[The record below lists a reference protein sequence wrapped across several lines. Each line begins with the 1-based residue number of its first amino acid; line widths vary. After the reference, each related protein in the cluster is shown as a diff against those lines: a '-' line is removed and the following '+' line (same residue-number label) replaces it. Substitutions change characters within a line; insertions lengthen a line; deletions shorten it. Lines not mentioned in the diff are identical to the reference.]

1 MLNSIRD
8 NFILKGSHFTMK
20 IKIFLS
26 AILLSLLT
34 LTGCGKDAKLEQY
47 KEDIT
52 AFTENVS
59 DIKLRMEE
67 IDTSS
72 EDAVADLLICLD
84 ELNVQFTLL
93 ADMEVPKEFI
103 SIESLADEA
112 GSYMTEAVSLYHEV
126 FEAEEFDAASAD
138 IAAQYYDRAML
149 RLSYIST
156 LLQGELPEGDNIII
170 TEEEVLDFE
179 PVTEIE

>member
-1 MLNSIRD
+1 M
-8 NFILKGSHFTMK
+8 KGSLFTMK
-20 IKIFLS
+20 IKILLACLFLS
-26 AILLSLLT
+26 LFTI
-34 LTGCGKDAKLEQY
+34 TGCGKNAELERY
-47 KEDIT
+47 KKDIT

-59 DIKLRMEE
+59 DIKIQMEE

-72 EDAVADLLICLD
+72 EGAVTDILICLD
-84 ELNVQFTLL
+84 ELDVQFTLL
-93 ADMEVPKEFI
+93 AEMEVPKEFI
-103 SIESLADEA
+103 SVESLADEA

-126 FEAEEFDAASAD
+126 FEAEEFDAVSAD
-138 IAAQYYDRAML
+138 IAAQNYDRAML

-170 TEEEVLDFE
+170 TEEEALDFE

>member
-1 MLNSIRD
+1 MINSIRD
-8 NFILKGSHFTMK
+8 YPALRKVYFNMK
-20 IKIFLS
+20 IKTLLFCM
-26 AILLSLLT
+26 LLSVFC

-47 KEDIT
+47 KDDMT

-59 DIKLRMEE
+59 EIKMQMDE

-72 EDAVADLLICLD
+72 EDAVTDLLICLD
-84 ELNVQFTLL
+84 ELQIQFTAL

-112 GSYMTEAVSLYHEV
+112 GAYMTEAVTLYHTV
-126 FEAEEFDAASAD
+126 FEASEYDEATAD
-138 IAAQYYDRAML
+138 IAQQNYDRAMT

-170 TEEEVLDFE
+170 TEEEALDFE
-179 PVTEIE
+179 PVTDIE